1 MSQETQVVIMP
12 DNPMST
18 MTLFDADA
26 KRLDSFVEYIT
37 NGIEAGMEDPLK
49 VLALSKKME
58 YVVKRINDRVKDAAK
73 REAEKNGDRPFDA
86 FGCEVRQEATST
98 RYDFTVCNDP
108 QWNEANKVVKERE
121 AFLKALK
128 APQMIVVEETGETI
142 RVSPPRK
149 IQTFGLKVTVK

>member
-1 MSQETQVVIMP
+1 MSQETQVLIQP

-18 MTLFDADA
+18 MTLFNADA

-37 NGIEAGMEDPLK
+37 NGIEAGMENPLE

-73 REAEKNGDRPFDA
+73 REAEKNGERPFEMY
-86 FGCEVRQEATST
+86 GCEVRQEATST
-98 RYDFTVCNDP
+98 KYDFTACNDP
-108 QWNEANKVVKERE
+108 QWNDAIKVVEERE

-128 APQMIVVEETGETI
+128 APQMIVVEETGEAVK
-142 RVSPPRK
+142 VSPPRK